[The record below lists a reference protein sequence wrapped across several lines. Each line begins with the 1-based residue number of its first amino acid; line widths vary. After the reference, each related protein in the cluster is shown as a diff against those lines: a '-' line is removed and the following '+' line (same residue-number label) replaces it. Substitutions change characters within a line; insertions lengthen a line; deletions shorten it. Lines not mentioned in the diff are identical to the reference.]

1 MGSNTLSPQERRSS
15 FATVLVAEA
24 AERAGFYG
32 VDAIL
37 LLFMVQQLGIT
48 DHRADL
54 MVGAFAA
61 MTYATPLLGGWIGD
75 CLYGPR
81 WTAIFGTLL
90 LSAGYALLACT
101 TLTSRS
107 FFEPALALVATGN
120 GLFKPNAAQ
129 LVRRL
134 YEKYPL
140 KRDSAFTLYYMAANV
155 GSALSMF
162 LIPWVR
168 NTFDPLLAF
177 SLCVAG
183 PACALFILLTQ
194 TGTLRDLG
202 ILTRQSVSLKRATA
216 FGTGSVILCILSVT
230 FILYSTSLA
239 RLAVFSCLTLVFILW
254 ATLYRRATPSERLSL
269 VTLGIMLIQSIAFY
283 CFYQQM
289 QTSLTQFALTNVDG
303 TFRILGHRI
312 VNFSA
317 AQFQALDPLFIILFS
332 SPMAGIYNVL
342 SRRNRDV
349 SLPTKFAIGFGFVV
363 VAFFIWWGGI
373 HLAAGNLTSAWFMA
387 GGYLALAMAE
397 VLIGG
402 LGLAVV
408 AKYAPASLNGIMVG
422 AYYLTVGAGMYLGS
436 EIASKASSTAMS
448 QAVQSQHYENLF
460 GILCLCA
467 LALALLTLFLAQQ
480 LNRMEKRISGK
491 NVSNTEI

>member
-48 DHRADL
+48 DLRADL

-81 WTAIFGTLL
+81 WTAIFGTFL

-101 TLTSRS
+101 MTSRS

-134 YEKYPL
+134 YERYPL

-202 ILTRQSVSLKRATA
+202 ILTRHSVSPKRAAA
-216 FGTGSVILCILSVT
+216 FGMGSVILCILSVT
-230 FILYSTSLA
+230 FVLYSASFA
-239 RLAVFSCLTLVFILW
+239 RLAVFSCLTVVCILW
-254 ATLYRRATPSERLSL
+254 ATLYRRATPSERLNL

-289 QTSLTQFALTNVDG
+289 QTSLTLFALTNVDG

-312 VNFSA
+312 FNFSA
-317 AQFQALDPLFIILFS
+317 AQFQALDPLFIILLS
-332 SPMAGIYNVL
+332 SPMARIYNVL

-363 VAFFIWWGGI
+363 VAFFIWLGGI

-387 GGYLALAMAE
+387 GGYLALAIAE

-448 QAVQSQHYENLF
+448 QAVQRQHYENLF

-491 NVSNTEI
+491 NVSNAKI

>member
-48 DHRADL
+48 DLRADL

-81 WTAIFGTLL
+81 WTAIFGTFL

-101 TLTSRS
+101 MTSRS

-134 YEKYPL
+134 YERYPL

-194 TGTLRDLG
+194 TGTLSDLG
-202 ILTRQSVSLKRATA
+202 ILTKQSVSLKRATA

-289 QTSLTQFALTNVDG
+289 QTSLTLFALTNVDG

-317 AQFQALDPLFIILFS
+317 AQFQALDPLFIILLR
-332 SPMAGIYNVL
+332 SPMARIYNVL

-363 VAFFIWWGGI
+363 VAFLIWWGGT
-373 HLAAGNLTSAWFMA
+373 HLAAGNLTSAWFMT

-422 AYYLTVGAGMYLGS
+422 AYYLTLGAGMYLGS

-448 QAVQSQHYENLF
+448 QAVQNQHYENLF

-467 LALALLTLFLAQQ
+467 LALALLALFFARQI
-480 LNRMEKRISGK
+480 NRLEKRTS
-491 NVSNTEI
+491 